1 MEPIRVFV
9 YSYRDFDEA
18 VYFQQFA
25 REYGIELGI
34 CREAPTLENAH
45 LAAGY
50 PYLSIITSK
59 IDEELMAEFA
69 RLGVK
74 MISTRTVGY
83 DHIDLEAARRYGVGV
98 SNATYTPE
106 CVADYTIMLMLM
118 AIRKMKRIME
128 RASIN
133 DFSLEGIQ
141 GRLLS
146 SFTVGVIG
154 AGKIGREVI
163 RRLSGFG
170 CRVYV
175 HDLYQD
181 DKLEGAVWA
190 DLDTIY
196 AQCDLITLHM
206 PLTEENFHLINRDSL
221 ARMRDGVVLINTARG
236 GLIDSDALIE
246 GLESGKVGAAGLDVV
261 EKEFGLYY
269 YDLKSKVLDNRQLS
283 ILRGFPNVVVTP
295 HMAFYTDQSI
305 SDMVGHSLQSCRLTE
320 EGRSN
325 PWQVLP

>member
-34 CREAPTLENAH
+34 CREAPTLANAH

-83 DHIDLEAARRYGVGV
+83 DHIDLEAARRYGIEV

-181 DKLEGAVWA
+181 DKLEGAIWA

-325 PWQVLP
+325 PWKVLP

>member
-34 CREAPTLENAH
+34 CREAPTLANAH

-83 DHIDLEAARRYGVGV
+83 DHIDLEAARRYGIEV
-98 SNATYTPE
+98 SNATYTPG

-196 AQCDLITLHM
+196 AQCDLLTLHM

-320 EGRSN
+320 EGRPN
-325 PWQVLP
+325 PWKVLP